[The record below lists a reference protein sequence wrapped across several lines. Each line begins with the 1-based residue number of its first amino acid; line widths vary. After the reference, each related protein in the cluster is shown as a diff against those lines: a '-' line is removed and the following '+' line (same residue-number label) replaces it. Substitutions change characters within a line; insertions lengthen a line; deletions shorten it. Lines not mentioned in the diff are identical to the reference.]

1 MSQIERVW
9 RNGLSLR
16 AVGAAYFPKIA
27 ITWTLLVLEAFLTLL
42 LPLAI
47 GRSVDALYQQ
57 DHSGLIELGGLVFM
71 LIVIGSARRF
81 YDTRAYAA
89 IQRDLSNSLVA
100 REKAKNLPMSKT
112 VARVNLLNELVS
124 FLEESLPTLLLIG
137 IMFVGIL
144 VVVFGIDMRVMGLC
158 LVASL
163 LVIAIYWLSGN
174 AYMRLNKGQND
185 EYERQLDTLALHDM
199 GRIDRH
205 FRRLMR
211 WRVRLSDLETI
222 NFSLVWVVLAVML
235 LGSIYF
241 IVENVAISPGQKI
254 TTIMYVFD
262 YIEVVVGLPIFYQE
276 ALRLKDITARLSSQ

>member
-1 MSQIERVW
+1 MAQRVIVA
-9 RNGLSLR
+9 RSGRS
-16 AVGAAYFPKIA
+16 YFPKIA
-27 ITWTLLVLEAFLTLL
+27 ITWTLLVLEALLTLL

-57 DHSGLIELGGLVFM
+57 DYSGLIELGGLVFM

-81 YDTRAYAA
+81 YDTRAYSA

-100 REKAKNLPMSKT
+100 REKAKDLPLSKT

-163 LVIAIYWLSGN
+163 IVIAIYWLSGN
-174 AYMRLNKGQND
+174 A
-185 EYERQLDTLALHDM
+185 
-199 GRIDRH
+199 IC
-205 FRRLMR
+205 
-211 WRVRLSDLETI
+211 
-222 NFSLVWVVLAVML
+222 
-235 LGSIYF
+235 GSIKGRMT
-241 IVENVAISPGQKI
+241 NMSGNSMCWRCA
-254 TTIMYVFD
+254 M
-262 YIEVVVGLPIFYQE
+262 
-276 ALRLKDITARLSSQ
+276 